1 LGIQQKMNSKTKN
14 FNYEITANKVI
25 NLLLILFA
33 FTFPLSAKKSTIVL
47 VLLIV
52 AWIVEGQWRHKMKIL
67 YDSRP
72 FRYYFAFIMFIGVS
86 LLWSETVYGGFVKH
100 YPSNAVAAY
109 VRMYLF
115 GFMLVPI
122 ILTSMRLQ
130 YSQWILSAFLTAMF
144 MSEITSWGVYMEW
157 IHINRAQ
164 VDDPSPF
171 MHHSLYSIFLAVTI
185 FVLMMELFKIHN
197 TFTKVMIVFFI
208 LSALI
213 NLFLNGGRL
222 GQLAFFVAL
231 AVYIFLKFRVT
242 FRTIILS
249 IASISIIFL
258 LAYKISPIFHVRAN
272 NAIESLEQA
281 SQGHFATSWGSRI
294 YALIVA
300 KDVVLE
306 HPLLGAGV
314 GAAKKEFIE
323 KAEKYPQGGLVKGFW
338 HMHNQYMQILI
349 DIGMVGLMLFFLFLY
364 RLLKLDLENDSKIL
378 LHVIVVVYLVGF
390 IGEPLF
396 WNQQPFLL
404 FNFFV
409 GLFLLMGVENTR
421 VAKGLA
427 SR

>member
-1 LGIQQKMNSKTKN
+1 MIRAIKN
-14 FNYEITANKVI
+14 LFLEITANKMI
-25 NLLLILFA
+25 NYLLILFA
-33 FTFPLSAKKSTIVL
+33 FTFPLSPKKSTVVL
-47 VLLIV
+47 VVLIFV
-52 AWIVEGQWRHKMKIL
+52 WIVEGQWKYKLNIL
-67 YDSRP
+67 YESRP
-72 FRYYFAFIMFIGVS
+72 FRYYFGFIIFIGVS
-86 LLWSETVYGGFVKH
+86 LLWSETLYGGFVKH
-100 YPSNAVAAY
+100 YPSNAVVAY

-122 ILTSMRLQ
+122 MLTSMRMQ
-130 YSQWILSAFLTAMF
+130 YGQWIISAFLTAMF
-144 MSEITSWGVYMEW
+144 ISEITSWAVYMEW
-157 IHINRAQ
+157 IQINGVHA
-164 VDDPSPF
+164 DDPSPF
-171 MHHSLYSIFLAVTI
+171 MHHSLYSVFLAVTI
-185 FVLMMELFKIHN
+185 FVLMRELFKIHN
-197 TFTKVMIVFFI
+197 TFTRVLIVFFI
-208 LSALI
+208 LSALT

-249 IASISIIFL
+249 IASIGIIFL
-258 LAYKISPIFHVRAN
+258 LAYKISPIFHMRAN

-281 SQGHFATSWGSRI
+281 SEGQFATSWGSRI

-323 KAEKYPQGGLVKGFW
+323 KAQKYPQGGLVNGFW
-338 HMHNQYMQILI
+338 HMHNQYMQILLDTGI
-349 DIGMVGLMLFFLFLY
+349 VGLFLFFLFLY
-364 RLLKLDLENDSKIL
+364 VFLKIPLKNDERIL
-378 LHVIVVVYLVGF
+378 LYVFIAIYLVGF

-421 VAKGLA
+421 VAKGLT